1 MSRNFAQPFTDS
13 TKFLSKSIM
22 RDGYFSLTVTT
33 SSASY
38 WLSTFTR

>member
-22 RDGYFSLTVTT
+22 RDAYFSLTVTT
-33 SSASY
+33 SAASY